1 MPIKL
6 KKTDIQNSVDNPKEG
21 YMILGFNERGKL
33 SYKDSDGNYDTVVP
47 TISTGNYE
55 RLETEYLTV
64 GYRVLNSDQGIYSIA
79 QGVENIASAPYSFA
93 QGYEATADGE
103 TSTARGEYITANGKC
118 AYASGGGLNSV
129 YKIFANG
136 NYSFVHEYANIS
148 SGSLSD
154 YSVILGGINHNIGSS
169 SDNSV
174 ILGGETNTINSG
186 LRNTAIIASN
196 GKTATLGDSVY
207 IPRIIL
213 SNSGNFTS
221 SNIAGTLEWSGG
233 TYNHFRGHNGTDWI
247 NLDATGGIA
256 TSLSSEISSRISG
269 DASLTTRLS
278 SDISSLTSLSS
289 VVSTIDTSLSTSDTS
304 LSTRLSSEIS
314 TRASADS
321 SLTSAISTASI
332 ATFISKSLTSDILI
346 SAVNTWFTD
355 SSIQVTLSTGTWLII
370 GVATVIRPGGGYYVF
385 DVNLYNNTTATT
397 LASGEYGT
405 ESNPGSQRAGT
416 TITLQAIIT
425 VASTATIHLRAKAN
439 QTASYI
445 YAITDVYTNS
455 KATAI
460 SAIKLN

>member
-6 KKTDIQNSVDNPKEG
+6 KKTDIQNSIDNPKEG

-55 RLETEYLTV
+55 RIETEYLTV
-64 GYRVLNSDQGIYSIA
+64 GYRVLNSDQGIYSIS

-93 QGYEATADGE
+93 QGYEASANGE

-129 YKIFANG
+129 YKIFADG
-136 NYSFVHEYANIS
+136 NYSFVHEYANTI

-196 GKTATLGDSVY
+196 GKTATLGDTVY
-207 IPRIIL
+207 VPRIIL
-213 SNSGNFTS
+213 SNSGSFTS
-221 SNIAGTLEWSGG
+221 STTPGTLEWSGG
-233 TYNHFRGHNGTDWI
+233 TYNHFRGYNGSQWI
-247 NLDATGGIA
+247 ELDATSGLVIG
-256 TSLSSEISSRISG
+256 LSTEISSRISG
-269 DASLTTRLS
+269 DASLTNLDVSLS
-278 SDISSLTSLSS
+278 TILSTEILTITSLSS
-289 VVSTIDTSLSTSDTS
+289 AVSSADASLTTK
-304 LSTRLSSEIS
+304 LSSEIS
-314 TRASADS
+314 SRTSAVS
-321 SLTSAISTASI
+321 SLSTAISTVS
-332 ATFISKSLTSDILI
+332 TPTYISKSLTSDILI
-346 SAVNTWFTD
+346 SATDTWFTHT
-355 SSIQVTLSTGTWLII
+355 SIQVTLSTGTWLII

-385 DVNLYNNTTATT
+385 DTNLYNNTTATI

-425 VASTATIHLRAKAN
+425 VSTTATIYLRAKAN

-445 YAITDVYTNS
+445 YAVTDVYSNS